1 MPGKDLLRTAHSTG
15 GMVDVIALVLRM
27 IHITFAVVWIGA
39 VAFSVGV
46 LRVIMPRVAMD
57 ARKQVLRQLIPTVIH
72 YVPLSAAMTILFGA
86 ILYLYMGSF
95 NPTILVETLWGL
107 LLLTSLVLTLATFA
121 YGMTVGVGTSRS
133 ILGHLKEKV
142 CEHADE
148 MGRLQKRFNMAQ
160 VVVLVLGIIILGMM
174 VFATAG

>member
-1 MPGKDLLRTAHSTG
+1 ML
-15 GMVDVIALVLRM
+15 
-27 IHITFAVVWIGA
+27 HIVFAVAWMGS
-39 VAFSVGV
+39 VAYSVGV
-46 LRVIMPRVAMD
+46 LQVAMPRVRMD
-57 ARKQVLRQLIPTVIH
+57 ARKEVMRHLIPTTIH
-72 YVPLSAAMTILFGA
+72 FVPMSAVMTILFGA

-133 ILGHLKEKV
+133 ILGHLKEEV
-142 CEHADE
+142 CEHAAE